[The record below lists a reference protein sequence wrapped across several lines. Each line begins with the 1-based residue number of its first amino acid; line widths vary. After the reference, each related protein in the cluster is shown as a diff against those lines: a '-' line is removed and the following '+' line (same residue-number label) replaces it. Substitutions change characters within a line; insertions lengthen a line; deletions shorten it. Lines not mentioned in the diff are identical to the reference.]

1 MGPVVLEMDNI
12 CKSFSGIKAL
22 DRVCLTVRAGEVH
35 ALLGEN
41 GAGKSTLIKILGGIY
56 QADSGSIFIDGKP
69 VHITNAHSGFQ
80 HGISIIHQELMI
92 LPEMTIAENIFL
104 GKEVLK
110 NPLFVDADS
119 MNKAACRLMEDFGLD
134 YPPVTKV
141 KKLSIANQQMIEIIR
156 AISFGARI
164 IVMDEPTS
172 SISDKEVDVLFRA
185 IRKLTEKNIAIIYI
199 SHRMSE
205 LDQITDRITVLRDGQ
220 YIGTV
225 ETKSISRAQLIS
237 MMVGREL
244 TNYYTKDTSGTG
256 SIVLKVSN
264 LNDGHM
270 VKNVSFDLRKGEILG
285 FAGLIG
291 AGRSEAMEC
300 LFGLTRRKSGEIL
313 FQGSP
318 VHIRNIRDAI
328 RLGFGLVPE
337 NRKEEGLFPVR
348 DISFNTTIEVL
359 GSFIHGISVNSRKEK
374 NIAEEYSGKMNVKAS
389 SLRQAVGKLSGGNQQ
404 KVMIARWLAAR
415 PQVLILDEP
424 TRGIDVNAK
433 AEIYYIINELA
444 KNGMSI
450 ILISSELPELINM
463 SDRIVVM
470 NNGSVTGII
479 DSDFT
484 QEKIMKLATTD
495 VRDGE

>member
-1 MGPVVLEMDNI
+1 
-12 CKSFSGIKAL
+12 
-22 DRVCLTVRAGEVH
+22 
-35 ALLGEN
+35 
-41 GAGKSTLIKILGGIY
+41 
-56 QADSGSIFIDGKP
+56 
-69 VHITNAHSGFQ
+69 
-80 HGISIIHQELMI
+80 
-92 LPEMTIAENIFL
+92 
-104 GKEVLK
+104 
-110 NPLFVDADS
+110 
-119 MNKAACRLMEDFGLD
+119 
-134 YPPVTKV
+134 
-141 KKLSIANQQMIEIIR
+141 
-156 AISFGARI
+156 
-164 IVMDEPTS
+164 
-172 SISDKEVDVLFRA
+172 
-185 IRKLTEKNIAIIYI
+185 
-199 SHRMSE
+199 
-205 LDQITDRITVLRDGQ
+205 
-220 YIGTV
+220 
-225 ETKSISRAQLIS
+225 
-237 MMVGREL
+237 
-244 TNYYTKDTSGTG
+244 
-256 SIVLKVSN
+256 
-264 LNDGHM
+264 
-270 VKNVSFDLRKGEILG
+270 
-285 FAGLIG
+285 
-291 AGRSEAMEC
+291 MEC